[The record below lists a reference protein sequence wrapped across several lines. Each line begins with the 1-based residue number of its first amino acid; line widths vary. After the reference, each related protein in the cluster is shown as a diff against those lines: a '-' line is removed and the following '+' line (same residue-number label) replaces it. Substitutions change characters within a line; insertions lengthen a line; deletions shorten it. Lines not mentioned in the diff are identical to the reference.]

1 MKSRK
6 SHETCSK
13 NGEKKNRRKLK
24 VKLKGEHIKKS
35 QHSSN
40 GEFRHGE
47 NDADISEGYGEG
59 EGTDIE
65 ENTEKKIL
73 ILK

>member
-6 SHETCSK
+6 AHETFGK

-24 VKLKGEHIKKS
+24 VKLKGEYIQKA

-47 NDADISEGYGEG
+47 NVADISEGYGEG
-59 EGTDIE
+59 EGADIE
-65 ENTEKKIL
+65 ESTEKKNSYL
-73 ILK
+73 